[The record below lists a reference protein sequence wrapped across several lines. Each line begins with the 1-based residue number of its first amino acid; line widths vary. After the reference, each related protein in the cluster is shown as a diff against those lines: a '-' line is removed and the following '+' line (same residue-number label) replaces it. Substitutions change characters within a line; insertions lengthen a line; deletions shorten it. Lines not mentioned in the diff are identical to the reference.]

1 MKEMTVEA
9 TLEQIKPVTDFINA
23 QLEELGCSQRIRIQ
37 VDVAV
42 DEIFGNIARYAYN
55 PETGPATVCV
65 DVEENPLS
73 VIIRFIDRG
82 IPYDPLST
90 EFIDTTR
97 RRAGSVYGKKHHGRY
112 QLPLSGRA
120 EYPDHPQKN
129 ISMLY
134 YQEEATMSSTIFE
147 KKDSTLSVW
156 PEGRLDTAT
165 SPVLEKEVREQLD
178 GVQHII
184 MDFAHVEY
192 ISSGGL
198 RALLTIEKQIEERDG
213 DMRLLHVNANIME
226 IFELVGFTDVITV
239 VQD

>member
-1 MKEMTVEA
+1 
-9 TLEQIKPVTDFINA
+9 
-23 QLEELGCSQRIRIQ
+23 
-37 VDVAV
+37 
-42 DEIFGNIARYAYN
+42 
-55 PETGPATVCV
+55 
-65 DVEENPLS
+65 
-73 VIIRFIDRG
+73 
-82 IPYDPLST
+82 
-90 EFIDTTR
+90 
-97 RRAGSVYGKKHHGRY
+97 
-112 QLPLSGRA
+112 
-120 EYPDHPQKN
+120 
-129 ISMLY
+129 
-134 YQEEATMSSTIFE
+134 MSSTIFE

-184 MDFAHVEY
+184 MDFEHVEY

>member
-1 MKEMTVEA
+1 
-9 TLEQIKPVTDFINA
+9 
-23 QLEELGCSQRIRIQ
+23 
-37 VDVAV
+37 
-42 DEIFGNIARYAYN
+42 
-55 PETGPATVCV
+55 
-65 DVEENPLS
+65 
-73 VIIRFIDRG
+73 
-82 IPYDPLST
+82 
-90 EFIDTTR
+90 
-97 RRAGSVYGKKHHGRY
+97 
-112 QLPLSGRA
+112 
-120 EYPDHPQKN
+120 
-129 ISMLY
+129 
-134 YQEEATMSSTIFE
+134 MSSTIFE

>member
-1 MKEMTVEA
+1 M
-9 TLEQIKPVTDFINA
+9 
-23 QLEELGCSQRIRIQ
+23 
-37 VDVAV
+37 
-42 DEIFGNIARYAYN
+42 
-55 PETGPATVCV
+55 
-65 DVEENPLS
+65 
-73 VIIRFIDRG
+73 
-82 IPYDPLST
+82 
-90 EFIDTTR
+90 
-97 RRAGSVYGKKHHGRY
+97 
-112 QLPLSGRA
+112 
-120 EYPDHPQKN
+120 
-129 ISMLY
+129 
-134 YQEEATMSSTIFE
+134 STIFE

-184 MDFAHVEY
+184 MDFEHVEY

>member
-1 MKEMTVEA
+1 
-9 TLEQIKPVTDFINA
+9 
-23 QLEELGCSQRIRIQ
+23 
-37 VDVAV
+37 
-42 DEIFGNIARYAYN
+42 
-55 PETGPATVCV
+55 
-65 DVEENPLS
+65 
-73 VIIRFIDRG
+73 
-82 IPYDPLST
+82 
-90 EFIDTTR
+90 
-97 RRAGSVYGKKHHGRY
+97 
-112 QLPLSGRA
+112 
-120 EYPDHPQKN
+120 
-129 ISMLY
+129 
-134 YQEEATMSSTIFE
+134 MSSTIFE
-147 KKDSTLSVW
+147 KKDGTLNVW

-184 MDFAHVEY
+184 MDFEHVEY